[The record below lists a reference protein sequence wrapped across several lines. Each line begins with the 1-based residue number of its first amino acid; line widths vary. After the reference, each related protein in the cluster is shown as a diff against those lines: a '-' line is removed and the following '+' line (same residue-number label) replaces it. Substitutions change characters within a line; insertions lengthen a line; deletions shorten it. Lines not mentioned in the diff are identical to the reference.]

1 MRRGRNETG
10 VCLTCWREFRGR
22 SDGGRKVGLGR
33 KLSPHL
39 HLSSALGGMGW
50 DGMGRELGRG
60 QPSLCPAHPPALSRA
75 GRVRWGD
82 LVVLGYGQRG
92 GLGGSLPTPKLYG
105 QGI

>member
-1 MRRGRNETG
+1 MKLVCALPAGGSLEEGVMGAGRLVWGES
-10 VCLTCWREFRGR
+10 CLPTSISLQLWE
-22 SDGGRKVGLGR
+22 
-33 KLSPHL
+33 
-39 HLSSALGGMGW
+39 GW